1 MVSPLRPTVPVP
13 VRNWPVPLQKGGVV
27 GNGKDML
34 MLSMREIWMPKL
46 QYLAHFTNDMDMT

>member
-27 GNGKDML
+27 GHGKDML

-46 QYLAHFTNDMDMT
+46 QYLAHFTNDMDIT